1 MGFYAGRL
9 AERADCGRFK
19 FHGTVPMNSKRYI
32 FSLAALGA
40 AVAASGALGVDVSQE
55 LEIIGRPRPDEY
67 GFQPAV
73 TEVARDIDWLDR
85 LLNYTIAVIC
95 AFVLGLLLW
104 VIVRYNSRVNPV
116 PAKFTHN
123 LRFELAWTVIPII
136 ILVAI
141 GVVSLPI
148 LLKQQRI
155 PEADIT
161 IKATGNQWYWTYEY
175 PDHELAFD
183 SFMLQKDQLEE
194 YGYSLDEYLLA
205 TDTALV
211 LPVNNTVVVNVTAS
225 DVIHAWT
232 VPSFG
237 VKQDGVPGRLAGL
250 WFKPE
255 QEGIYFG
262 QCSELCGKDHSY
274 MPITVKVVSQSVY
287 EEWLD
292 AAIEEYGGIPRL
304 QQTASN

>member
-1 MGFYAGRL
+1 
-9 AERADCGRFK
+9 
-19 FHGTVPMNSKRYI
+19 MNSKHYV
-32 FSLAALGA
+32 FGLVAAGA
-40 AVAASGALGVDVSQE
+40 ATAASSALGVDVSQE
-55 LEIIGRPRPDEY
+55 LEIIGRPRPDEI

-73 TEVARDIDWLDR
+73 TEVARDINWLDG
-85 LLNYTIAVIC
+85 LLNYVIAAIC
-95 AFVLGLLLW
+95 ALVLGLLLW
-104 VIVRYNSRVNPV
+104 VIVRYNSRMNPV

-123 LRFELAWTVIPII
+123 LRVELAWTVIPIV
-136 ILVAI
+136 ILVGI

-161 IKATGNQWYWTYEY
+161 IKATGNQWYWSYEY
-175 PDHELAFD
+175 PDHEFVFD

-194 YGYSLDEYLLA
+194 YGYSRDEYLLA

-211 LPVNNTVVVNVTAS
+211 LPVNNTVVVNVTGS
-225 DVIHAWT
+225 DVIHSWT
-232 VPSFG
+232 IPSFG

-274 MPITVKVVSQSVY
+274 MPITVKVVSQQAY

-292 AAIEEYGGIPRL
+292 AAIEEYGGVPRA
-304 QQTASN
+304 QQLASN